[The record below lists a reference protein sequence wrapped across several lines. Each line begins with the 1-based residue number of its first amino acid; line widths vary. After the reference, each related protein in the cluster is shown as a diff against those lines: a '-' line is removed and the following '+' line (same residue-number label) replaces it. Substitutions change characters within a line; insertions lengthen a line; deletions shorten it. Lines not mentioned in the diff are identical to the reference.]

1 MAASGAVVAELQTVR
16 DLVEVDQLVVGEHAG
31 DWLVLVG
38 YQFLAEHAAVGAE
51 DHWVVLAVDQGS

>member
-1 MAASGAVVAELQTVR
+1 MAELQTVR